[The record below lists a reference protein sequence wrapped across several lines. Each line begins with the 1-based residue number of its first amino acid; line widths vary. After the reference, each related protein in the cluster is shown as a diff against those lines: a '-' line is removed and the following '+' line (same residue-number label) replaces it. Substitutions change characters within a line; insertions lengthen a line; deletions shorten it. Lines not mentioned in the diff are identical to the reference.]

1 MAVDVTPPPKTSNQ
15 LRALFAAPLAPYY
28 LIIASVGFL
37 IAIGVLMVL
46 SSSSVLAQSESGN
59 PYYYS
64 SRQLIFLAIGLPAS
78 MILSRMKP
86 PVLRSIGW
94 VAWWIAIVM
103 LVLVLTPLGHGHQ
116 GNRNWLDIGSIRL
129 QPSEFA
135 KLALIVW
142 GAAIF
147 HEKQGVLEKPRELA
161 VPFLPLGGLILALV
175 LAGKDLGT
183 AVIFVVIMFLMLWLV
198 GTPVRWLALAGG
210 LGGALVALFVASSS
224 NRMSRVR
231 VFLDPQ
237 ANPDLSSQPMSALY
251 ALASGGWWG
260 LGLGAS
266 RQKWGG
272 LKNTAHTDFIFAVI
286 GEELGLFGALLVVA
300 LFGLLAYAGLEV
312 AAQSDSL
319 FNRVTAGAI
328 TGWFLTQAIVNI
340 AVVMH
345 LLPVLGIPLP
355 FLSSGGSGLLANLLG
370 VGVLLALAR
379 DTPAARRVLARRTGT
394 KRPRMTS
401 VMAASRGE

>member
-1 MAVDVTPPPKTSNQ
+1 MATDATPPPRRGNQ
-15 LRALFAAPLAPYY
+15 LRALFSAPLAPYY
-28 LIIASVGFL
+28 LIIASVGIL
-37 IAIGVLMVL
+37 IAIGILMVL
-46 SSSSVLAQSESGN
+46 SASGVLAQAKSES

-64 SRQLIFLAIGLPAS
+64 LRQLLFLAVGVPACVV
-78 MILSRMKP
+78 LSRLKP
-86 PVLRSIGW
+86 AMLRSLGW
-94 VAWWIAIVM
+94 VAWGVAVLLLI
-103 LVLVLTPLGHGHQ
+103 LVLTPLGHGYQ
-116 GNRNWLDIGSIRL
+116 GNQNWLDIGPIRI

-142 GAAIF
+142 GAMVF
-147 HEKQGVLEKPRELA
+147 HQKRHVLNEPKQLV
-161 VPFLPLGGLILALV
+161 VPFVPLGGLILALV

-183 AVIFVVIMFLMLWLV
+183 AVIFVAIMFLMLWLV

-210 LGGALVALFVASSS
+210 LGGLLVAAFVASSD
-224 NRMSRVR
+224 NRMSRIR

-237 ANPDLSSQPMSALY
+237 LNPDLSSQPMAALY

-272 LKNTAHTDFIFAVI
+272 LKDTAHTDFIFAVI
-286 GEELGLFGALLVVA
+286 GEELGLFGVLLVVA

-312 AAQSDSL
+312 AARSDTL
-319 FNRVTAGAI
+319 FGRVTAGAI
-328 TGWFLTQAIVNI
+328 TGWFLIQAIVNI

-355 FLSSGGSGLLANLLG
+355 FLSSGGSALLANLLG

-379 DTPAARRVLARRTGT
+379 DTPGARRVRARRADA